1 MGARRYPGSMEG
13 TSSISGGANFSI
25 DEEEGKNPPRRVPRT
40 RRASLASE
48 YVQVA
53 QEIEDASLIE
63 VEENR
68 VEEDEAE
75 PDLMEEQDEESLLTD
90 IPEATKQRIHQSL
103 IQELGKLEFPQPRS
117 TWEAAILEL
126 IEPQIHILIQ
136 AELRRVRASLEEQV
150 NASTFQSYAEQ
161 IAAQITPGLE
171 DQIRQKMW
179 VEFEEI
185 LRQRDSSTDEQE

>member
-1 MGARRYPGSMEG
+1 MEG